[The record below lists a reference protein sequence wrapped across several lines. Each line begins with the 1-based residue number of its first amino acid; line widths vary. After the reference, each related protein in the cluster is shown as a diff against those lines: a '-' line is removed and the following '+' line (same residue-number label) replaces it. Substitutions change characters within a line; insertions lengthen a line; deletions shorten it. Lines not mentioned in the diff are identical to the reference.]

1 MTLPRIIAFAVFG
14 QLTLV
19 SMRLTGT
26 LYALSN
32 GASTFTVGVLMAL
45 FALVPMLIAVPA
57 GRWLDAVGARRP
69 FLIGL
74 LMILGGALLPAAFPY
89 AVADIAPLLVGA
101 SLVGTGTMLVQLTT
115 QNLVG
120 ERADPANRAE
130 AFSWLALGMSVSAFI
145 GPVASGFLIDAFGHR
160 IAFAVFALVMLVTLV
175 FLFRHRHRL
184 PSRRVATTSAAP
196 PPMFD
201 LLRYRDVRNVLLL
214 NGLVSSAWDL
224 QALLMPVYGTRVG
237 LNAREIGLVIGSF
250 ALATFT
256 IRLAMPRLSRSF
268 GEWQVLT
275 FTLFTAAVAFALI
288 PWFGSFWPLA
298 ACTFLLGLGLG
309 ATQPNVMSLLH
320 RLTPE
325 GRVGEALGL
334 RTTVI
339 NSSQVALP
347 LVFGALG
354 SVIGGCAAF
363 GVMSA
368 LLAGGGAATLSI
380 PRR

>member
-1 MTLPRIIAFAVFG
+1 
-14 QLTLV
+14 
-19 SMRLTGT
+19 
-26 LYALSN
+26 
-32 GASTFTVGVLMAL
+32 
-45 FALVPMLIAVPA
+45 
-57 GRWLDAVGARRP
+57 
-69 FLIGL
+69 
-74 LMILGGALLPAAFPY
+74 
-89 AVADIAPLLVGA
+89 
-101 SLVGTGTMLVQLTT
+101 MLVQLTT

-160 IAFAVFALVMLVTLV
+160 IAFAVFALVTLVTLA

-184 PSRRVATTSAAP
+184 PSRHAATTSAAP

-214 NGLVSSAWDL
+214 NGLVASAWDL
-224 QALLMPVYGTRVG
+224 QTLLMPVYGTRVG

-354 SVIGGCAAF
+354 SVIGAGAAF

-368 LLAGGGAATLSI
+368 LLAGGGAATLRI
-380 PRR
+380 QGKR